1 MVISGI
7 RFGKTCNRWR
17 KSKRN
22 MTICSYK
29 NKCGVDQYKNN
40 MKLPTLNI
48 QISKIKY
55 TEKLERVNM
64 TVRSYKNE

>member
-1 MVISGI
+1 
-7 RFGKTCNRWR
+7 
-17 KSKRN
+17 
-22 MTICSYK
+22 
-29 NKCGVDQYKNN
+29 